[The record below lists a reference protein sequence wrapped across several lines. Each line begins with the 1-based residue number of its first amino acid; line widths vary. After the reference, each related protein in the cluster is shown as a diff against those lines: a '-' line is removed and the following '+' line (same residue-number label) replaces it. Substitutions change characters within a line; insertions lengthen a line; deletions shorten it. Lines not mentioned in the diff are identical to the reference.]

1 VNAARGGTAEHGPHP
16 VSWFIGSVLV
26 GWVVVY
32 NLLRISGQSPS
43 EAAWVSLVV
52 GGGLGALC
60 FGAVVLASRRLVA
73 AGRVVRHSPADIPA
87 PAGMSEAQRRWT
99 RLVAPPLGV
108 LAAVALVLGVAL
120 AVDWFTAPA
129 GDRAV
134 TVLVLAAW
142 NLLVAFWIGDEALR
156 LHRHEADG
164 IESVALGAALTAVLA
179 GVGLTRGYFP
189 AGQVVLIVI
198 AGVAGAAAALLVWRL
213 RESRTPPIA
222 APLVLIVA
230 ALSLIL
236 TYAT

>member
-1 VNAARGGTAEHGPHP
+1 
-16 VSWFIGSVLV
+16 
-26 GWVVVY
+26 
-32 NLLRISGQSPS
+32 
-43 EAAWVSLVV
+43 
-52 GGGLGALC
+52 
-60 FGAVVLASRRLVA
+60 
-73 AGRVVRHSPADIPA
+73 VVRHSPADIPA

-236 TYAT
+236 PYAT